1 MTGCEEGMFGVSCEN
16 KCNCENGATC
26 DPTTGTCMCPLGYI
40 GSTCSEPCPRG
51 YTGQGCRHVCKC
63 RNEATCDP
71 ENGRCLCPPG
81 YHGDRCQFSKC
92 LILNKAVNICKK
104 NKIKYIQKCSVLS
117 CHVAYFKQNVM
128 KTVLAKSAVEN
139 ATVLIMVGVTRWQVN
154 VTVTLAGWGT
164 GVISYVH
171 REGLGLPVFTLVY
184 VRTTGHVTQ
193 WAVVAAACQGSTDR
207 VVNSVSHISTKIS
220 LIYKDW

>member
-92 LILNKAVNICKK
+92 LILNHRLLTFVKK
-104 NKIKYIQKCSVLS
+104 RNAYKNALYY
-117 CHVAYFKQNVM
+117 HVM
-128 KTVLAKSAVEN
+128 L
-139 ATVLIMVGVTRWQVN
+139 
-154 VTVTLAGWGT
+154 
-164 GVISYVH
+164 VILN
-171 REGLGLPVFTLVY
+171 RM
-184 VRTTGHVTQ
+184 
-193 WAVVAAACQGSTDR
+193 
-207 VVNSVSHISTKIS
+207 
-220 LIYKDW
+220 